1 MVDAVDFMNH
11 WKAIC
16 DNEADCKK
24 CRIKAYCPGYGITE
38 MSKEKILALIGEVE
52 MNFERKKKFGG
63 YPEDGEA

>member
-1 MVDAVDFMNH
+1 MVGAVDFMNH

-16 DNEADCKK
+16 DSEPDCKK
-24 CRIKAYCPGYGITE
+24 CRIKTYCPGYWVNE
-38 MSKEKILALIGEVE
+38 MNKERILALIGDVE